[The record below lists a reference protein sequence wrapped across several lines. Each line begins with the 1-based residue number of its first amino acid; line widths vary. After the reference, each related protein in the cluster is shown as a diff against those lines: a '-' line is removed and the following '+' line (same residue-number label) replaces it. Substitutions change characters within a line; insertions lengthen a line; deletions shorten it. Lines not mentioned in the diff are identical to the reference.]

1 MSERIDVSSMEDF
14 LKRLDTIDVP
24 NNYSER
30 FLDVMNSFGDPSIG
44 DLDVIEH
51 TTALTKIIA
60 YHWAVQNNSTIKSRG
75 KPNRALPNKV
85 KVTIPYNGTTLTK
98 NQLGYRNS
106 LDNLPSTLRRH
117 LFAYIFV
124 LVG

>member
-1 MSERIDVSSMEDF
+1 MSQTIDISSMDEF

-24 NNYSER
+24 NNYLER

-44 DLDVIEH
+44 DFDVIEH

-60 YHWAVQNNSTIKSRG
+60 YHWVMQNNSTLKSTG
-75 KPNRALPNKV
+75 KTNRTLTNKV
-85 KVTIPYNGTTLTK
+85 KATIPYNGTTLTK

-106 LDNLPSTLRRH
+106 LDNLPSTLRRY